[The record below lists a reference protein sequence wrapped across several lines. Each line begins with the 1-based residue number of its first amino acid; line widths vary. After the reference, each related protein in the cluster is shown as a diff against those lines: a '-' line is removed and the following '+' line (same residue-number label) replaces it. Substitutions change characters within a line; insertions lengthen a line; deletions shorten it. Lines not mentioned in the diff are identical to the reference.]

1 MRTANEPVAEELGF
15 FLRHRADAGW
25 ACDLDPQGAPMN
37 ARLLGELDE
46 VQRATLDR
54 VIHLRSTNAPALAA
68 SNEASG
74 IEHVASGPLD
84 QRRGGV
90 L

>member
-1 MRTANEPVAEELGF
+1 
-15 FLRHRADAGW
+15 
-25 ACDLDPQGAPMN
+25 
-37 ARLLGELDE
+37 
-46 VQRATLDR
+46 
-54 VIHLRSTNAPALAA
+54 LAA